1 MPDFDGPD
9 AATRLRVD
17 AGRGVRVLE
26 PIARIPYHPRMTASQ
41 TLTILFAD
49 VSGSTKLFETR
60 GNEKARSII
69 GSVLGALTSVAQR
82 HGGSLVKTIGDEIMC
97 TFPGALQGLLAST
110 DMQRCIKG
118 EAEFVL
124 ENVGIR
130 IGLHHGEALVEVND
144 VFGDAVNVAAR
155 MAALAKRDQIVATA
169 STALGIT
176 NAAGLR
182 VRSVGTAR
190 VAGKLLPIEIVDVMW
205 QEDVSHVT
213 TVQRVVQFANS
224 PTERMRLL
232 LRYRDREFKLDEL
245 AEPFTL
251 GRESGHSLTIDAD
264 WVSRDHAMI
273 EWKRGHFELADRS
286 TNGTWVKIGNEEL
299 LVHRDAFKL
308 RRTGTISL
316 GQASETGG
324 ANLVHFDCS

>member
-1 MPDFDGPD
+1 
-9 AATRLRVD
+9 
-17 AGRGVRVLE
+17 
-26 PIARIPYHPRMTASQ
+26 MTTSQ
-41 TLTILFAD
+41 SITILFAD

-60 GNEKARSII
+60 GNVKARSII
-69 GSVLGALTSVAQR
+69 GSVLNALTEVAQR

-110 DMQRCIKG
+110 DMQRRMKS

-130 IGLHHGEALVEVND
+130 IGLHHGEALIEAND

-213 TVQRVVQFANS
+213 TVQRVVHFTNAATQ
-224 PTERMRLL
+224 RMRLA
-232 LRYRDREFKLDEL
+232 LRYRDLEFNLDEL

-251 GRESGHSLTIDAD
+251 GREAGHGLTIDAD

-286 TNGTWVKIGNEEL
+286 TNGTWIKIGNEEL

-308 RRTGTISL
+308 RRSGTISL
-316 GQASETGG
+316 GQASETGA
-324 ANLVHFDCS
+324 ANLVHFDCG

>member
-1 MPDFDGPD
+1 
-9 AATRLRVD
+9 
-17 AGRGVRVLE
+17 
-26 PIARIPYHPRMTASQ
+26 MTASQ
-41 TLTILFAD
+41 SITILFAD

-60 GNEKARSII
+60 GNVKARSII
-69 GSVLGALTSVAQR
+69 AAVLTALTEVAQR

-110 DMQRCIKG
+110 DMQRRVKG
-118 EAEFVL
+118 DAEFVV

-130 IGLHHGEALVEVND
+130 IGLHYGEALVEDND
-144 VFGDAVNVAAR
+144 VYGDAVNVAAR

-190 VAGKLLPIEIVDVMW
+190 VAGKMLPIEIVDVMW
-205 QEDVSHVT
+205 HEDVSHVT
-213 TVQRVVQFANS
+213 TVQRVVHFTNA
-224 PTERMRLL
+224 PTPRMRLL
-232 LRYRDREFKLDEL
+232 LRYRDREFNLDEL
-245 AEPFTL
+245 ADPFTL
-251 GRESGHSLTIDAD
+251 GREAGHSLMIDAD

-286 TNGTWVKIGNEEL
+286 TNGTWIKIGNEEL

-308 RRTGTISL
+308 RRAGTISL
-316 GQASETGG
+316 GQASETGP
-324 ANLVHFDCS
+324 ANLVHFECG

>member
-1 MPDFDGPD
+1 M
-9 AATRLRVD
+9 AAMSV
-17 AGRGVRVLE
+17 
-26 PIARIPYHPRMTASQ
+26 PQS
-41 TLTILFAD
+41 LTILFAD

-60 GNEKARSII
+60 GDVKARAII
-69 GSVLGALTSVAQR
+69 ANVLKALAEVAQR
-82 HGGSLVKTIGDEIMC
+82 HGGSLVKTIGDEVMC

-110 DMQRCIKG
+110 DMQRRVKG
-118 EAEFVL
+118 DPDFVV
-124 ENVGIR
+124 ENIGIR
-130 IGLHHGEALVEVND
+130 VGLHHGEALVEDND

-182 VRSVGTAR
+182 VRSIGTAR
-190 VAGKLLPIEIVDVMW
+190 VAGKLMPIEIVDVMW

-213 TVQRVVQFANS
+213 TVQRVVQFANA
-224 PTERMRLL
+224 PTERMRLV
-232 LRYRDREFKLDEL
+232 LRHRDREFSIDEL
-245 AEPFTL
+245 ADPFTL
-251 GRESGHSLTIDAD
+251 GREVGHSLTIDAD

-273 EWKRGHFELADRS
+273 EWKRGHFVLTDRS

-299 LVHRDAFKL
+299 MVHRDVFHL

-316 GQASETGG
+316 GQASATGST
-324 ANLVHFDCS
+324 NLVLFECR